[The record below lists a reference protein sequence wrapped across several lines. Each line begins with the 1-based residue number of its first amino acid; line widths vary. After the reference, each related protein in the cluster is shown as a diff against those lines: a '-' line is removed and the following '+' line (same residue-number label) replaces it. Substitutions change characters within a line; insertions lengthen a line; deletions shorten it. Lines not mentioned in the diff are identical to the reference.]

1 MVAGGEGEGPRGGGK
16 MKCLSYRVTYFH
28 TVSRSRVC
36 REITADKKQRRA
48 DLARLQATLEV
59 HPLLQVGRGGDK
71 HREQRERKRREPR
84 GRL

>member
-1 MVAGGEGEGPRGGGK
+1 MVAGGAGEGPRGGGK

-71 HREQRERKRREPR
+71 HR
-84 GRL
+84 